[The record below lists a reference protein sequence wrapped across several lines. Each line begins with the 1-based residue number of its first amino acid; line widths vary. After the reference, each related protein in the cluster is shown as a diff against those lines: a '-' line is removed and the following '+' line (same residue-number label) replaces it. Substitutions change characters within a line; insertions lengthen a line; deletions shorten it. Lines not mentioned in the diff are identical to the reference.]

1 MSRPCRAS
9 VMRCGVCVD
18 PRIAINSAFGASTY
32 QHSTP
37 ACSRSPSRDAAT
49 GEVCPMNGNTALF
62 LDGLEAALQNQVSK
76 GGELVDERPLE
87 DGLMEMI

>member
-1 MSRPCRAS
+1 
-9 VMRCGVCVD
+9 
-18 PRIAINSAFGASTY
+18 
-32 QHSTP
+32 
-37 ACSRSPSRDAAT
+37 
-49 GEVCPMNGNTALF
+49 MNGNTALF